1 MNFEQIRKQA
11 GDVWIDA
18 DKETVPRKHLNKW
31 QLYED
36 AKVYTMFLLHKA
48 LYIFTKKTKQKLV
61 NLSEA
66 LVKNYYAEN
75 KLTEEQLS
83 FTFFSFDRQIMIE
96 IEEQVTIFYDVNLID
111 QASTHFKAY
120 LDEKIEMTDKGF
132 EQIIKRYLMKKQGEA
147 VPEGH
152 VKKLLSIG
160 KSVDHAEINRAIE
173 LINQAG
179 EKGGKKKKPYYRCK
193 LRNSETGKYDYL
205 DHNLSAIEL

>member
-1 MNFEQIRKQA
+1 MNFEQIRKQV
-11 GDVWIDA
+11 GFVWIDV
-18 DKETVPRKHLNKW
+18 DNETVPRKHLNKW

-36 AKVYTMFLLHKA
+36 AKVYAMFLLHKA
-48 LYIFTKKTKQKLV
+48 LYIFAKKAKQKLV
-61 NLSEA
+61 NLAEA
-66 LVKNYYAEN
+66 LVKKYYEEN

-96 IEEQVTIFYDVNLID
+96 IEEQVTVFYDVNLME

-120 LDEKIEMTDKGF
+120 LDEKLGAIDKGF
-132 EQIIKRYLMKKQGEA
+132 EQFIKRYLMKKQGEE

-152 VKKLLSIG
+152 VRKLLSIG
-160 KSVDHAEINRAIE
+160 RIVDHPEIERAIE

-193 LRNSETGKYDYL
+193 LRNETGKYDYL